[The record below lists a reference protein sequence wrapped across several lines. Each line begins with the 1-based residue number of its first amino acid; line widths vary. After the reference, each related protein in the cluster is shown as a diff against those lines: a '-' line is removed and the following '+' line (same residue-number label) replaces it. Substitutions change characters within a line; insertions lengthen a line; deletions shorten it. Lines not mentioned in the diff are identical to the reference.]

1 MICIIFQGEEE
12 EPGFCENCSGFR
24 LFPGG
29 TYSQINFFFYTQLKK
44 TSLTDSTILLKV
56 GVILLCV
63 AYAVLGANTFM
74 SMEGPAE
81 EQRYEKSHQS
91 PSSDMLKEY
100 ELA

>member
-1 MICIIFQGEEE
+1 MEYLIRFNIYIYI
-12 EPGFCENCSGFR
+12 NNVLHFR
-24 LFPGG
+24 VRKKNLDFVKTVLTFAFSQVEHILKLF
-29 TYSQINFFFYTQLKK
+29 FFFYTQLKK

-81 EQRYEKSHQS
+81 EQR
-91 PSSDMLKEY
+91 
-100 ELA
+100 

>member
-1 MICIIFQGEEE
+1 MRKKNLDFVKTVLAFAFSQVEHILK
-12 EPGFCENCSGFR
+12 
-24 LFPGG
+24 LF
-29 TYSQINFFFYTQLKK
+29 FFFYTQLKK

-81 EQRYEKSHQS
+81 EQRYE
-91 PSSDMLKEY
+91 
-100 ELA
+100 